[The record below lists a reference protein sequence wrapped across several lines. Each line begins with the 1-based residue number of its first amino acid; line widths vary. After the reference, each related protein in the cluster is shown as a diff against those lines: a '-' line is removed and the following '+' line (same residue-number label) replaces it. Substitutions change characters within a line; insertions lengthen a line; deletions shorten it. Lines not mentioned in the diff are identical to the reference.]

1 MPVILSFMAV
11 GAFFLVSAIIET
23 MIEGQSPSDNNLSS
37 NRRKYRH
44 RRLRDK
50 V

>member
-23 MIEGQSPSDNNLSS
+23 LIEGQSPSENNLRR
-37 NRRKYRH
+37 NRRNNSH
-44 RRLRDK
+44 RRLKDK